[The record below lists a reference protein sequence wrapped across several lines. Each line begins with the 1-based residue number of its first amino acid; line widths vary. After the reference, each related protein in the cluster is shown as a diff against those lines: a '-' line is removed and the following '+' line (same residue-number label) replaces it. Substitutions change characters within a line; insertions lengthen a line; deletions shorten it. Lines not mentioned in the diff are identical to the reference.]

1 MLARQAMERFVCEAE
16 QIDVPEGLPD
26 RLYAPGAAFVTLHTR
41 SDGQL
46 RGCIGSIIA
55 QRMLAE
61 DIIHNAI
68 QAAVRDPRFSPLV
81 CGELEGV
88 GLSVS
93 ILSEPAP
100 LAYGSGEDLLRRIR
114 PGVDGVILRDGPHQS
129 TFLPSV
135 WEQISHPQH
144 FLENLCLKAGLPRDA
159 YKSGRLEVFTYQ
171 AEVCE
176 EPYRGYF

>member
-1 MLARQAMERFVCEAE
+1 
-16 QIDVPEGLPD
+16 
-26 RLYAPGAAFVTLHTR
+26 
-41 SDGQL
+41 
-46 RGCIGSIIA
+46 
-55 QRMLAE
+55 MLAE
-61 DIIHNAI
+61 NIIHNAI